1 LPTVQAPDVTHLLLA
16 WGEGDPGALERL
28 LPIVYPELRKI
39 AHARMRAEG
48 PGGQTLQTTAL
59 VHEAYL
65 RLVGGTRVP
74 WQNRAHFYAV
84 CARLM
89 RRILVDRAR
98 ARLSSKRGGN
108 GRPVALDRRDGV
120 VPARDDQLLALDEA
134 LGRLANA
141 DSRMAEV
148 VQLRYFGGLTVEE
161 TAHVLDISRDTVMR
175 DWKTARL
182 WLARELGGS
191 RPEPPA

>member
-1 LPTVQAPDVTHLLLA
+1 MPATPPPDVTRLLLA
-16 WGEGDPGALERL
+16 WGEGHADALDTL
-28 LPIVYPELRKI
+28 LPVVYPELRKI

-48 PGGQTLQTTAL
+48 PGYDTLQTTAL

-65 RLVGGTRVP
+65 RLVDGTRVAY
-74 WQNRAHFYAV
+74 QNRVHFYAL

-98 ARLSSKRGGN
+98 ARHASKRGG
-108 GRPVALDRRDGV
+108 GARPAAFVDRRGA
-120 VPARDDQLLALDEA
+120 VPARDEELLALDEA
-134 LGRLANA
+134 LGRLAAA

-148 VQLRYFGGLTVEE
+148 VELRYFGGLTVEE
-161 TAHVLDISRDTVMR
+161 TAHVLGTSRDTVMR

-182 WLARELGGS
+182 WLGRELGGRAARS
-191 RPEPPA
+191 R

>member
-1 LPTVQAPDVTHLLLA
+1 VPATPTPDVTRLLLA
-16 WGEGDPGALERL
+16 WGEGDADALDTL
-28 LPIVYPELRKI
+28 LPVVYPELRKI

-48 PGGQTLQTTAL
+48 PGYDTLQTTAL

-65 RLVGGTRVP
+65 RLVDGTRVSY
-74 WQNRAHFYAV
+74 QNRVHFYAL

-98 ARLSSKRGGN
+98 ARRSSKRGGDA
-108 GRPVALDRRDGV
+108 RPTAFVDRYGS
-120 VPARDDQLLALDEA
+120 VPARDEELLALDEA
-134 LGRLANA
+134 LGRLATA

-148 VQLRYFGGLTVEE
+148 VELRYFGGLTVEE
-161 TAHVLDISRDTVMR
+161 AAHVLGTSRDTVMR

-182 WLARELGGS
+182 WLGRELGGRAARS
-191 RPEPPA
+191 R

>member
-1 LPTVQAPDVTHLLLA
+1 MPTAQAPDVTRLLLA
-16 WGEGDPGALERL
+16 WGEGDPAALDEL

-39 AHARMRAEG
+39 AHARMRGEG

-65 RLVGGTRVP
+65 RLVDGARVP

-98 ARLSSKRGGN
+98 ARLCSKRGGH
-108 GRPVALDRRDGV
+108 GRPVALDHRSGT

-134 LGRLANA
+134 LGRLARA
-141 DSRMAEV
+141 DGRMAEV

-161 TAHVLDISRDTVMR
+161 TAQVLDTSRDTVMR

-182 WLARELGGS
+182 WLARELGGGE
-191 RPEPPA
+191 PEPST